1 MTPALAALTVTVV
14 DCVMES
20 LVDTT
25 AVAVYVLVEAGVTG
39 AVPCGRVQGLH
50 TVAPDPSVMLRELG
64 LPFATR
70 QESVE
75 VCPGAIVFGL
85 AVSARTIGTNTVTD
99 CGPALPPGPVAVI
112 AKSVVVLT
120 GMTAEPEVGS
130 VVESSGIGML
140 GVIVTE
146 VAFCVAQVRVVVWP
160 LLTVLGLTLNWVI
173 VGVTGWTT

>member
-1 MTPALAALTVTVV
+1 MKKMCLTTPALAALTVTVV

-39 AVPCGRVQGLH
+39 AVPSGSAQGLH
-50 TVAPDPSVMLRELG
+50 TAVPDPSVIIRELG
-64 LPFATR
+64 LPFVTR

-85 AVSARTIGTNTVTD
+85 AVNAKIMGTNTVTVW
-99 CGPALPPGPVAVI
+99 GPALPPGPIAVI
-112 AKSVVVLT
+112 EKFVVVLT
-120 GMTAEPEVGS
+120 GITAEPDVGS
-130 VVESSGIGML
+130 VVESSGIGMV
-140 GVIVTE
+140 GVIVTD

-160 LLTVLGLTLNWVI
+160 LFTVLGVTLN
-173 VGVTGWTT
+173 